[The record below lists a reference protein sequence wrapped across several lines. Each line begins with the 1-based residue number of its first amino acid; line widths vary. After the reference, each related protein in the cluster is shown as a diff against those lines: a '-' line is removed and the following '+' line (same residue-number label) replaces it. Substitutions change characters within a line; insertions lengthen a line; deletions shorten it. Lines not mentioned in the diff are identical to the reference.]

1 MTKKK
6 NVKLTPPQ
14 YGYAIASTAYEHMGY
29 KPVPLVGKD
38 LLVKGATG
46 NNGSVTAE
54 KIETWRQ
61 QYPTANT
68 GIVAHGWVAIDVD
81 HHDDKFG
88 ADQLLELERKYG
100 KLPKT
105 WKSSARGADSP
116 SGQYFFRVEEIV
128 PYESDPT
135 EDIEIIHPTYRYSA
149 VAPSVHPDLG
159 TEYVWYDPNG
169 NVATE
174 LPDIDAL
181 PELPLTWTLA
191 FSKPEHFGT
200 SSVKEFDGDIQ
211 TWIDWLDDSEPTH
224 FTLQLLEEVETLTH
238 IGHNAL
244 LNLLIRV
251 RDLETQLWER
261 GVRKAFDAVAK
272 KFYATTNNP
281 EPEVEFRNLLNWV
294 IGEGWQPAPKSLKTA
309 REMMLNLVKNFEAS
323 DDKKFWNSRES
334 LRNIYALGRK
344 KVISPYTLLGM
355 TLLRVLNT
363 VPWNVYYRSFRG
375 TVPLN
380 SLAAFVGPTGT
391 GKSLTLDA
399 TSSYIVFSD
408 SPKRMGGD
416 GSWKSVVEP
425 GSGEA
430 IPDHYMTW
438 QKDEDGNGGLDWGHP
453 NRAAIFAFDEIGMLE
468 ARQGR
473 EGSTII
479 EYAKQGWSGSVL
491 GRELASGKG
500 VMLAAK
506 SYRFALFA
514 NVQPARAGLLFT
526 APAIAGGL
534 PSRFLFFNTQDPLA
548 KKEFDPTPA
557 KLIHLPPVTWDG
569 VQYIDALPVMESAHK
584 EESFRAIDGGI
595 PELDSHLLL
604 TRAKV
609 AVALAVLE
617 GRSALIEEDWDL
629 SEYVIQHSKATRD
642 VILRELVGA
651 QGAEIAKQGKAA
663 GMKASI
669 ASEVEA
675 NRMIKKVAE
684 RIRSLRAEGATE
696 TGERSIKKRLRHDQR
711 KYYDAAVE
719 HLDKGQ
725 NSAIEA
731 EI

>member
-6 NVKLTPPQ
+6 NQNLTPPP
-14 YGYAIASTAYEHMGY
+14 YGFSIASKAYEQLGY
-29 KPVPLVGKD
+29 KPVPLYGKD
-38 LLVKGATG
+38 LLVTGATG
-46 NNGSVTAE
+46 REGTVTGE
-54 KIETWRQ
+54 QIETWRQ
-61 QYPTANT
+61 KYPNANT

-116 SGQYFFRVEEIV
+116 SAQYFFRVEEIV

-135 EDIEIIHPTYRYSA
+135 KDIEIIHPTYRYSA
-149 VAPSVHPDLG
+149 VAPSIHPDLG
-159 TEYVWYDPNG
+159 TEYVWYDPSG
-169 NVATE
+169 NPASE

-191 FSKPEHFGT
+191 FSKPESLGAYGM
-200 SSVKEFDGDIQ
+200 KAFDGNNQ
-211 TWIDWLDDSEPTH
+211 TWIDWLDDSDPTF
-224 FTLQLLEEVETLTH
+224 FTLQLLEEVETLNH

-244 LNLLIRV
+244 LTLLRRV

-261 GVRKAFDAVAK
+261 GVRKAFDAIVK

-281 EPEVEFRNLLNWV
+281 EPEIEFNNLLNWV
-294 IGEGWQPAPKSLKTA
+294 IGDGWQPTSKSSKTA
-309 REMMLNLVKNFEAS
+309 REIMLNLLNNFETT

-334 LRNIYALGRK
+334 LRSIYALGRK

-355 TLLRVLNT
+355 TMLRALNT

-375 TVPLN
+375 TVSLN

-438 QKDEDGNGGLDWGHP
+438 QKDDDGKGFIDWGHP

-500 VMLAAK
+500 VMLDAK

-526 APAIAGGL
+526 APAISGGL
-534 PSRFLFFNTQDPLA
+534 PSRFLFFNTQDPLG

-557 KLIHLPPVTWDG
+557 SVINLPRVNWSG
-569 VQYIDALPVMESAHK
+569 IQYIDALPVMDEAHK
-584 EESFRAIDGGI
+584 EESFKAIDGGI

-617 GRSALIEEDWDL
+617 GRSTLVEEDWSL
-629 SEYVIQHSKATRD
+629 SEFVIQHSKSTRD

-675 NRMIKKVAE
+675 NRMIKRVAE
-684 RIRSLRAEGATE
+684 RINTLRAEGATE

-719 HLDKGQ
+719 YLDKGQ
-725 NSAIEA
+725 NTVADA